1 MSAATA
7 TPAKKEEKTGLLA
20 TVANN
25 ARQYGIVGALLVIV
39 VAFEILTGGVL
50 LKPNSF
56 VSLIQQNAYVI
67 ILAIGM
73 VMVIIATH
81 IDLSVGSLVA
91 FIGGVC
97 ALLMERAGVN
107 WMLAI
112 VIALVVG
119 LIVGVWQGFWV
130 AVIGIP
136 GFITTLA
143 GMLIFRGLA
152 TVIVG
157 ESVPITSLEFRGIAR
172 NYLPNILGWW
182 GPFDGLTIVLGILCI
197 VGFAWSQL
205 RKRARV
211 AKVGLVPEP
220 MSLTVLKI
228 VLVAVVIAF
237 VTYLL
242 ASSGNADQGGTPIML
257 VIVGVLVFIYNF
269 ILTKTVFGRHV
280 YAVGGNRKAAILS
293 GINTRRVDFMLF
305 VHMGFLSAVA
315 AVCMLSRL
323 ASATAQ
329 AGMEFEMDAIAAC
342 FIGGTAVTGGIGTI
356 PGAVIGAFVMGV
368 INQGLSI
375 MGVDTAVVK
384 TIKGLVLLLAVA
396 VDIISK
402 RKKSCPSPFSS
413 SMWDSCRCRWC
424 GSHTVICRHSCN
436 QRTFSAM
443 KLTARS
449 TSRMYALTCLACV
462 IWLWQSLVEANN
474 DGSLFNWATIV
485 FSLCLLVVIG
495 WSGWNAVAGWND
507 KETEAATAGAKDDEG
522 STDR

>member
-1 MSAATA
+1 MNSSTATA
-7 TPAKKEEKTGLLA
+7 SAKKGAKEAGLLA

-25 ARQYGIVGALLVIV
+25 ARQYGIVAALLVIV
-39 VAFEILTGGVL
+39 IVFEILTKGVL

-97 ALLMERAGVN
+97 ALLMERQGMN

-112 VIALVVG
+112 GLSLVVG
-119 LIVGVWQGFWV
+119 LLVGVWQGFWV
-130 AVIGIP
+130 AYVGIP

-157 ESVPITSLEFRGIAR
+157 ESVPITSNDFRGIAR
-172 NYLPNILGWW
+172 NYLPNILGFW
-182 GPFDGLTIVLGILCI
+182 GPFDALTLVVGVLCI
-197 VGFAWSQL
+197 AGYAWSQL
-205 RKRARV
+205 SKRKRV
-211 AKVGLVPEP
+211 EKVGLVAEP
-220 MSLTVLKI
+220 MNLTILKI
-228 VLVAVVIAF
+228 VIISVVIAF

-242 ASSGNADQGGTPIML
+242 ASSGNEDQGGIPIML
-257 VIVGVLVFIYNF
+257 VIVALLVVAYNF
-269 ILTKTVFGRHV
+269 ILTNTVFGRHV

-293 GINTRRVDFMLF
+293 GINTKRVDFTLF
-305 VHMGFLSAVA
+305 VHIGLLSAIA
-315 AVCMLSRL
+315 AICMLSRL

-329 AGMEFEMDAIAAC
+329 AGMEFEMDAIASC

-356 PGAVIGAFVMGV
+356 PGAVVGAFVMGI

-396 VDIISK
+396 VDIMSK
-402 RKKSCPSPFSS
+402 RKKS
-413 SMWDSCRCRWC
+413 
-424 GSHTVICRHSCN
+424 
-436 QRTFSAM
+436 
-443 KLTARS
+443 
-449 TSRMYALTCLACV
+449 
-462 IWLWQSLVEANN
+462 
-474 DGSLFNWATIV
+474 
-485 FSLCLLVVIG
+485 
-495 WSGWNAVAGWND
+495 
-507 KETEAATAGAKDDEG
+507 
-522 STDR
+522 

>member
-39 VAFEILTGGVL
+39 VAFEVLTGGVL

-228 VLVAVVIAF
+228 VLAAVVIAF

-293 GINTRRVDFMLF
+293 GINTRRVDFLLF

-323 ASATAQ
+323 ACNAHIAADLPGPICPRQQQPYIRYRSVLPSSSLAPAVAASVSLAFHPATAFQ
-329 AGMEFEMDAIAAC
+329 PLHPMTTSKHSE
-342 FIGGTAVTGGIGTI
+342 
-356 PGAVIGAFVMGV
+356 
-368 INQGLSI
+368 
-375 MGVDTAVVK
+375 K
-384 TIKGLVLLLAVA
+384 TIVAQLNSEPSLLA
-396 VDIISK
+396 
-402 RKKSCPSPFSS
+402 
-413 SMWDSCRCRWC
+413 
-424 GSHTVICRHSCN
+424 
-436 QRTFSAM
+436 
-443 KLTARS
+443 S
-449 TSRMYALTCLACV
+449 TSDC
-462 IWLWQSLVEANN
+462 QSQITQAKQVNAYIREVER
-474 DGSLFNWATIV
+474 
-485 FSLCLLVVIG
+485 
-495 WSGWNAVAGWND
+495 AVSFMAE
-507 KETEAATAGAKDDEG
+507 KVL
-522 STDR
+522 

>member
-39 VAFEILTGGVL
+39 VAFEVLTGGVL

-73 VMVIIATH
+73 VMVI
-81 IDLSVGSLVA
+81 
-91 FIGGVC
+91 
-97 ALLMERAGVN
+97 
-107 WMLAI
+107 
-112 VIALVVG
+112 
-119 LIVGVWQGFWV
+119 
-130 AVIGIP
+130 
-136 GFITTLA
+136 
-143 GMLIFRGLA
+143 
-152 TVIVG
+152 
-157 ESVPITSLEFRGIAR
+157 
-172 NYLPNILGWW
+172 
-182 GPFDGLTIVLGILCI
+182 
-197 VGFAWSQL
+197 
-205 RKRARV
+205 
-211 AKVGLVPEP
+211 
-220 MSLTVLKI
+220 
-228 VLVAVVIAF
+228 IAF

-293 GINTRRVDFMLF
+293 GINTRRVDFLLF

-396 VDIISK
+396 VDIMSK
-402 RKKSCPSPFSS
+402 RKKS
-413 SMWDSCRCRWC
+413 
-424 GSHTVICRHSCN
+424 
-436 QRTFSAM
+436 
-443 KLTARS
+443 
-449 TSRMYALTCLACV
+449 
-462 IWLWQSLVEANN
+462 
-474 DGSLFNWATIV
+474 
-485 FSLCLLVVIG
+485 
-495 WSGWNAVAGWND
+495 
-507 KETEAATAGAKDDEG
+507 
-522 STDR
+522 

>member
-39 VAFEILTGGVL
+39 VAFEVLTGGVL

-197 VGFAWSQL
+197 VG
-205 RKRARV
+205 
-211 AKVGLVPEP
+211 LVPEP

-293 GINTRRVDFMLF
+293 GINTRRVDFLLF

-396 VDIISK
+396 VDIMSK
-402 RKKSCPSPFSS
+402 RKKS
-413 SMWDSCRCRWC
+413 
-424 GSHTVICRHSCN
+424 
-436 QRTFSAM
+436 
-443 KLTARS
+443 
-449 TSRMYALTCLACV
+449 
-462 IWLWQSLVEANN
+462 
-474 DGSLFNWATIV
+474 
-485 FSLCLLVVIG
+485 
-495 WSGWNAVAGWND
+495 
-507 KETEAATAGAKDDEG
+507 
-522 STDR
+522 

>member
-39 VAFEILTGGVL
+39 VAFEVLTGGVL

-228 VLVAVVIAF
+228 VLAAVVIAF

-293 GINTRRVDFMLF
+293 GINTRRVDFLLF

-342 FIGGTAVTGGIGTI
+342 VVGGVSFTGGIGKISGVVVGVFIFTALTYSLTTLGI
-356 PGAVIGAFVMGV
+356 DTNLQFVFSG
-368 INQGLSI
+368 IIIL
-375 MGVDTAVVK
+375 
-384 TIKGLVLLLAVA
+384 VA
-396 VDIISK
+396 VMLDCLK
-402 RKKSCPSPFSS
+402 YVQKK
-413 SMWDSCRCRWC
+413 
-424 GSHTVICRHSCN
+424 
-436 QRTFSAM
+436 
-443 KLTARS
+443 
-449 TSRMYALTCLACV
+449 
-462 IWLWQSLVEANN
+462 
-474 DGSLFNWATIV
+474 
-485 FSLCLLVVIG
+485 
-495 WSGWNAVAGWND
+495 
-507 KETEAATAGAKDDEG
+507 
-522 STDR
+522 

>member
-1 MSAATA
+1 MSSATA
-7 TPAKKEEKTGLLA
+7 SPASPAKQKQEGNGLLA
-20 TVANN
+20 TIANN
-25 ARQYGIVGALLVIV
+25 ARQYGIVAALLVIV
-39 VAFEILTGGVL
+39 VVFEVLTKGVL

-97 ALLMERAGVN
+97 AILMERQGVN

-112 VIALVVG
+112 VVSL
-119 LIVGVWQGFWV
+119 LVGVIIGMWQGFWV
-130 AVIGIP
+130 AYVGIP

-157 ESVPITSLEFRGIAR
+157 ESVPITSDAFRGIAR
-172 NYLPNILGWW
+172 NYLPNIFGFW
-182 GPFDGLTIVLGILCI
+182 GQFDGLTVVVGLLCI
-197 VGFAWSQL
+197 VAYAWSQL
-205 RKRARV
+205 SKRRRAE
-211 AKVGLVPEP
+211 KVGLIPEP
-220 MSLTVLKI
+220 MSLTIIKI
-228 VLVAVVIAF
+228 AVISVAILF

-242 ASSGNADQGGTPIML
+242 ASSGNATQGGIPIML
-257 VIVGVLVFIYNF
+257 VIVGVLVLVYNF
-269 ILTKTVFGRHV
+269 ILTRTVFGRHV

-293 GINTRRVDFMLF
+293 GINTKRVDFILF

-315 AVCMLSRL
+315 AICMLSRL

-329 AGMEFEMDAIAAC
+329 SGMEFEMDAIASC
-342 FIGGTAVTGGIGTI
+342 FIGGTAVAGGVGTI
-356 PGAVIGAFVMGV
+356 PGAVVGAFVMGV

-375 MGVDTAVVK
+375 MGVDTAIVK

-402 RKKSCPSPFSS
+402 RKKS
-413 SMWDSCRCRWC
+413 
-424 GSHTVICRHSCN
+424 
-436 QRTFSAM
+436 
-443 KLTARS
+443 
-449 TSRMYALTCLACV
+449 
-462 IWLWQSLVEANN
+462 
-474 DGSLFNWATIV
+474 
-485 FSLCLLVVIG
+485 
-495 WSGWNAVAGWND
+495 
-507 KETEAATAGAKDDEG
+507 
-522 STDR
+522 